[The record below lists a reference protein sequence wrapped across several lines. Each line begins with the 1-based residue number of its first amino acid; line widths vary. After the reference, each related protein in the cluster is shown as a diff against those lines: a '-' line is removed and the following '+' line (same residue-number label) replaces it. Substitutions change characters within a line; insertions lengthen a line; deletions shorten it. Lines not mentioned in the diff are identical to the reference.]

1 MGQKR
6 VTKLKTLSLYDK
18 FMGFLIKKG
27 KKTIAKK
34 ILEDAFSLLSKR
46 LKTAKNIIFL
56 RVFLK
61 LNTFVEI
68 KKVQIRKRSFFVPFS
83 ITLKR
88 RSYLVIKWLLQSVK
102 EKKDKVSISQ
112 KLAEE
117 IFEVLTKTKSKT
129 STLKKLNNNQAF
141 LNRSNSHFRW

>member
-6 VTKLKTLSLYDK
+6 VIKLKTLSLYDK

-34 ILEDAFSLLSKR
+34 ILEDAFFLLSKR

-68 KKVQIRKRSFFVPFS
+68 KKVQIRKRAFFVPFS
-83 ITLKR
+83 ISLKR

-129 STLKKLNNNQAF
+129 SNLKKLNNNQAF

>member
-1 MGQKR
+1 MVQKK
-6 VTKLKTLSLYDK
+6 VIKFKTLSLYDK
-18 FMGFLIKKG
+18 FIGFLIKKG
-27 KKTIAKK
+27 KKTIAKR
-34 ILEDAFSLLSKR
+34 ILEDTFYLLSKR
-46 LKTAKNIIFL
+46 MKTAKNIIFL
-56 RVFLK
+56 RLFLK

-102 EKKDKVSISQ
+102 EKKEKVSISQ

-129 STLKKLNNNQAF
+129 SSLKKFNNNQAF
-141 LNRSNSHFRW
+141 LNRSNYHFRW